1 MTGETEYTRHRNPT
15 TSFSPAWL
23 ALLAPLPES
32 LDDRLSVHLE
42 TSSLSQ
48 PTPLLPKSFRLEG
61 APFLSSRIP
70 HDFQTRD
77 EVYARRSPLSNVKF
91 VSVHSANTRLTDLSS
106 LCNYLVRRNPI
117 SSVRQ
122 SV

>member
-48 PTPLLPKSFRLEG
+48 PTPLLPKFFRLEG
-61 APFLSSRIP
+61 APFLSSRISTSSRFS
-70 HDFQTRD
+70 D
-77 EVYARRSPLSNVKF
+77 ARRSLC
-91 VSVHSANTRLTDLSS
+91 SS
-106 LCNYLVRRNPI
+106 FPSTER
-117 SSVRQ
+117 
-122 SV
+122 